1 MSDLISRE
9 ALQGEILRVTLEN
22 PDSSHNY
29 AVAVANAISNAPAAD
44 AVEVVHAKWG
54 KMHYDAEF
62 DEYTRPCSNC
72 GYYSLEYVK
81 LYCPNCG
88 ARMDGE

>member
-1 MSDLISRE
+1 MNDDLINR
-9 ALQGEILRVTLEN
+9 G
-22 PDSSHNY
+22 D
-29 AVAVANAISNAPAAD
+29 AIAIAMHSKDPVEGIKNLPAAD

-72 GYYSLEYVK
+72 GYHSLEYVK